1 MLKMYCV
8 PLVDPAAVFGEGI
21 QLIVGDK
28 IGLQVLLPV
37 PNTLQIDSKYSSGRF
52 QPLVFSF
59 SNLIKL

>member
-1 MLKMYCV
+1 MCGMLKMYCE

-37 PNTLQIDSKYSSGRF
+37 PNTLKID
-52 QPLVFSF
+52 
-59 SNLIKL
+59 